1 MKVMVNLYK
10 QMIAEIQQEEEQ
22 SDLLQPKQSLDESTE
37 KKPQTPPF
45 SSNKKLSEIGQ
56 PRESY
61 IVGGS
66 AIGWNFITF
75 SGSKPV
81 YYGVSKKSFRNTQK
95 KKYK

>member
-22 SDLLQPKQSLDESTE
+22 SDLLQPKLSLDESTE

-45 SSNKKLSEIGQ
+45 SSNKKLNEIGQ

-81 YYGVSKKSFRNTQK
+81 YYGASKKSFQNTQK